1 MNKSPFSTVVYVLI
15 TCLVFAN
22 VYVYSQIF
30 TSNIPEPS
38 YPTPA
43 GTPEQTDQTEQTP
56 EPEDVLPEGYT
67 TVQANLS
74 DTHSGTLVLVN
85 STHPFVFDNVPTIIP
100 TNENVSIYYN
110 KTKSYSVR
118 DINVSM
124 NAEAVTALNKMLDD
138 LSLIHI

>member
-30 TSNIPEPS
+30 TDTIPEPN
-38 YPTPA
+38 YPTPVS
-43 GTPEQTDQTEQTP
+43 TPEQADQNDIQP

-67 TVQANLS
+67 TVQAGLS

-100 TNENVSIYYN
+100 TSENVSIYYT
-110 KTKSYSVR
+110 KTKS
-118 DINVSM
+118 
-124 NAEAVTALNKMLDD
+124 
-138 LSLIHI
+138 